1 MLNTSLKFKF
11 MIHNF
16 ESWRKATEERY
27 KSFALAHYHKVDDE
41 LAFSVLNLLRQIVIR
56 RVDKGANVSIH
67 ISEEQAQ
74 CIVDFL
80 DQMNLAYIHPRSSSA
95 RYEMMR
101 SLSMQKGGSL

>member
-1 MLNTSLKFKF
+1 

-16 ESWRKATEERY
+16 KSWRKATEERY

-41 LAFSVLNLLRQIVIR
+41 LAFSVLNLLRQIVIK
-56 RVDKGANVSIH
+56 RVDKGELVSIH
-67 ISEEQAQ
+67 ISKEQAQ
-74 CIVDFL
+74 IIVDFL

-101 SLSMQKGGSL
+101 SLSSAKPSTL

>member
-1 MLNTSLKFKF
+1 

-27 KSFALAHYHKVDDE
+27 KSFALAHFHKVDDE
-41 LAFSVLNLLRQIVIR
+41 LCFSVLNLLRQVVIK
-56 RVDKGANVSIH
+56 RVDKGEHVSIH

-74 CIVDFL
+74 NIVDFL

-101 SLSMQKGGSL
+101 SLSSAKPSTL

>member
-1 MLNTSLKFKF
+1 

-41 LAFSVLNLLRQIVIR
+41 LAFSVLNLLRQIVIK
-56 RVDKGANVSIH
+56 RVDKGENVSIR

-74 CIVDFL
+74 IIVDFL

-101 SLSMQKGGSL
+101 SLSSAKPSTL

>member
-1 MLNTSLKFKF
+1 MV
-11 MIHNF
+11 HNF

-27 KSFALAHYHKVDDE
+27 KSFALAHFHKVDDE
-41 LAFSVLNLLRQIVIR
+41 LCFSVLNLLRQVVIK
-56 RVDKGANVSIH
+56 RVDKGEHVSVH

-74 CIVDFL
+74 IIVDFL

-101 SLSMQKGGSL
+101 SLSSANLTT

>member
-1 MLNTSLKFKF
+1 MVN
-11 MIHNF
+11 NF

-41 LAFSVLNLLRQIVIR
+41 LAFSVLNLLRQIVIK

-101 SLSMQKGGSL
+101 NLSSAKPSTL

>member
-1 MLNTSLKFKF
+1 

-27 KSFALAHYHKVDDE
+27 KSFALAHFHKVDDE
-41 LAFSVLNLLRQIVIR
+41 LCFSVLNLLRQVVIK
-56 RVDKGANVSIH
+56 RVDKGEHVSIH

-101 SLSMQKGGSL
+101 SLSSAKPSTL

>member
-1 MLNTSLKFKF
+1 

-27 KSFALAHYHKVDDE
+27 KSFALAHFHKVDDE
-41 LAFSVLNLLRQIVIR
+41 LCFSVLNLLRQVVIK
-56 RVDKGANVSIH
+56 RVDKGEHVSIH

-101 SLSMQKGGSL
+101 SLSSAKPSTI

>member
-11 MIHNF
+11 MVHSF

-41 LAFSVLNLLRQIVIR
+41 LCFSVLNLLRQVVIK
-56 RVDKGANVSIH
+56 RVDKGELVSIH

-74 CIVDFL
+74 IIVDFL

-101 SLSMQKGGSL
+101 SLSSAKP

>member
-1 MLNTSLKFKF
+1 

-41 LAFSVLNLLRQIVIR
+41 LCFSVLNLLRQVVIK
-56 RVDKGANVSIH
+56 RVDKGEHVSIH

-101 SLSMQKGGSL
+101 SLSSAKPSTL

>member
-1 MLNTSLKFKF
+1 MV
-11 MIHNF
+11 HNF

-27 KSFALAHYHKVDDE
+27 KSFALAHFHKVDDE
-41 LAFSVLNLLRQIVIR
+41 LCFSVLNLLRQVVIK
-56 RVDKGANVSIH
+56 RVDKGEHVSVH

-74 CIVDFL
+74 IIIDFL

-101 SLSMQKGGSL
+101 SLSSANLTT

>member
-1 MLNTSLKFKF
+1 

-41 LAFSVLNLLRQIVIR
+41 LAFSVLNLLRQIVIK
-56 RVDKGANVSIH
+56 RVDKGEHVSIH

-74 CIVDFL
+74 IIVDFL

-101 SLSMQKGGSL
+101 SLSSAKPSTL

>member
-1 MLNTSLKFKF
+1 MV
-11 MIHNF
+11 HNF

-41 LAFSVLNLLRQIVIR
+41 LCFSVLNLLRQIVIR
-56 RVDKGANVSIH
+56 RVDKGENVSIH

-101 SLSMQKGGSL
+101 SLSSAKPSTL

>member
-1 MLNTSLKFKF
+1 MV
-11 MIHNF
+11 HNF

-41 LAFSVLNLLRQIVIR
+41 LAFSVLNLLRQIVIK
-56 RVDKGANVSIH
+56 RVDKGANVSIL

-80 DQMNLAYIHPRSSSA
+80 DQMKLAYIHPRSSSA

-101 SLSMQKGGSL
+101 SLSSAKPSTL

>member
-11 MIHNF
+11 MVHNF

-56 RVDKGANVSIH
+56 RVDKGEHVSIH

-80 DQMNLAYIHPRSSSA
+80 DQMNLAYIHPRSYSA

-101 SLSMQKGGSL
+101 RLSSAKPTTL

>member
-41 LAFSVLNLLRQIVIR
+41 LCFSVLNLLRQVVIK
-56 RVDKGANVSIH
+56 RVDKGEHVSIH

-74 CIVDFL
+74 IIVDFL

-101 SLSMQKGGSL
+101 SLSSAKPSML

>member
-1 MLNTSLKFKF
+1 

-27 KSFALAHYHKVDDE
+27 QSFALAHYHKVDDE
-41 LAFSVLNLLRQIVIR
+41 LCFSVLNLLRQVVIK
-56 RVDKGANVSIH
+56 RVDKGEHVSIH

-101 SLSMQKGGSL
+101 SLSSAKPSTL

>member
-1 MLNTSLKFKF
+1 

-56 RVDKGANVSIH
+56 RVDKGEHVSIH

-74 CIVDFL
+74 IIVDFL

-101 SLSMQKGGSL
+101 SLSSAKPSTL

>member
-1 MLNTSLKFKF
+1 

-41 LAFSVLNLLRQIVIR
+41 LAFSVLNLLRQIVIK
-56 RVDKGANVSIH
+56 RVDKGELVSIH

-74 CIVDFL
+74 IIVDFL

-101 SLSMQKGGSL
+101 SLSSAKPSTL

>member
-11 MIHNF
+11 MVHNF

-27 KSFALAHYHKVDDE
+27 KSFALAHFHKVDDE
-41 LAFSVLNLLRQIVIR
+41 LCFSVLNLLRQVVIK
-56 RVDKGANVSIH
+56 RVDKGEHVSVH

-74 CIVDFL
+74 IIIDFL

-101 SLSMQKGGSL
+101 SLSSANLTT

>member
-1 MLNTSLKFKF
+1 

-41 LAFSVLNLLRQIVIR
+41 LAYSVLNLLRQIVIK

-74 CIVDFL
+74 SIVEFL

-101 SLSMQKGGSL
+101 SLSSAKPSTL